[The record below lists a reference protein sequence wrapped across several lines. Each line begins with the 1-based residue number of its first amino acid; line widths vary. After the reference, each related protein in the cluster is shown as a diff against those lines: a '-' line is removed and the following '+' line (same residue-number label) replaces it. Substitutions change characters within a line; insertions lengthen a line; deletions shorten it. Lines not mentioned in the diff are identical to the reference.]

1 VALGLVLEAA
11 GVDDLLGVG
20 EVAGLGVEAL
30 FSVVTET
37 LGSEVVASGTGAG
50 DGLSSWASAN
60 GVAAAKRAVIATRM
74 IFIWFSPVGQI
85 SAAGARPGGT
95 VEARIVGATARLRQ
109 GSIAVQD
116 QLAVIV
122 L

>member
-1 VALGLVLEAA
+1 
-11 GVDDLLGVG
+11 
-20 EVAGLGVEAL
+20 VEAL

-60 GVAAAKRAVIATRM
+60 GVAAAKRAVIATSV

-85 SAAGARPGGT
+85 SAQPGRGPAERF
-95 VEARIVGATARLRQ
+95 EARIVGATARLRQ

>member
-1 VALGLVLEAA
+1 LSSISRIVASGVDFFAGITAAGDDFVVGVALGLVLEAA

-37 LGSEVVASGTGAG
+37 LGSEVVASGTEAG

-60 GVAAAKRAVIATRM
+60 GVAAAKRAVIATSL

-85 SAAGARPGGT
+85 SAAGARPG
-95 VEARIVGATARLRQ
+95 
-109 GSIAVQD
+109 
-116 QLAVIV
+116 
-122 L
+122 